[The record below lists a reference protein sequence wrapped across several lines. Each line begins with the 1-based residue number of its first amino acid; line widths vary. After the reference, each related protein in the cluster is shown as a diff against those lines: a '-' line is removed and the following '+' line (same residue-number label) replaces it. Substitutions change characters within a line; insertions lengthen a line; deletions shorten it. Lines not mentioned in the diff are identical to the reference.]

1 MEVFYPEAIIIA
13 TRGERDVVIG
23 RAGETRLGGYPGLAL
38 GGSWPWAAA
47 GAQCEKKPVIPGTP
61 SRRAKKS

>member
-23 RAGETRLGGYPGLAL
+23 RAGEARLGGYPGWPLAAL
-38 GGSWPWAAA
+38 GLGP
-47 GAQCEKKPVIPGTP
+47 
-61 SRRAKKS
+61 RRGLSARKSP